1 MTLGYQI
8 TLSCTLSCCNTCS
21 LEARRRLACDILG
34 LYGSRKVISYSVTE
48 RRPWVRNAHSF
59 LGFLKDDSLFF
70 PCSFVLGSLLTF
82 YFFINKCSYHLSTFL
97 SGVAMSLLPCT
108 TDAKSFQNP
117 SRFPAH
123 LRAPCNSWNTACSG
137 LCIRK
142 SPNRKLLCVC
152 YCLLALLN

>member
-1 MTLGYQI
+1 MTLGYQT

-59 LGFLKDDSLFF
+59 LGFLKHDSLFF

-82 YFFINKCSYHLSTFL
+82 YFLLTSVVTICPLFFQEWPCHCSLIPL
-97 SGVAMSLLPCT
+97 M
-108 TDAKSFQNP
+108 
-117 SRFPAH
+117 
-123 LRAPCNSWNTACSG
+123 LRASKTLLDFPLISVHRVTVETQPASVCVSESSQTASCSVSA
-137 LCIRK
+137 I
-142 SPNRKLLCVC
+142 VC
-152 YCLLALLN
+152 